1 MKRRQKLNKLLPLKE
16 QLKPQLK
23 AKLSKKK
30 LYLRRRAVRLMKR
43 EELKK
48 LQKQVRRQEK
58 NMKRRMQS
66 DLPNLRLSKH
76 VKWLKLKKSEGS
88 NLRMI
93 RLQKLKLLKMQ
104 RDNWLR
110 KTQRN

>member
-1 MKRRQKLNKLLPLKE
+1 MKRR
-16 QLKPQLK
+16 
-23 AKLSKKK
+23 
-30 LYLRRRAVRLMKR
+30 R
-43 EELKK
+43 
-48 LQKQVRRQEK
+48 
-58 NMKRRMQS
+58 QS